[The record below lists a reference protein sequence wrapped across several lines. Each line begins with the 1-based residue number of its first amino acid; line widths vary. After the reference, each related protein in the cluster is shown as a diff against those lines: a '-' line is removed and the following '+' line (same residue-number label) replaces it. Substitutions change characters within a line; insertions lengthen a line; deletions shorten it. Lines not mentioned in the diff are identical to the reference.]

1 VDINAFP
8 SMQKR
13 AFLEASASGKQASR
27 KLMHTMLE
35 LLLAQYL
42 LYYELHW
49 KYRTRYGDHQ
59 LFARLYGSV
68 QKELDSLA
76 EKLIGYH
83 GSDALELIELI
94 DGANDFIKK
103 WTVGNEDFV
112 GQALQAEKTLQ
123 NLFHEYYDLLKAKDL
138 LPMGLDDFIMAV
150 CNDHETHTYLL
161 QQVRSGRGK
170 EKTAMPSK
178 ANILKALGFTG
189 LGAAAGGVGGYAA
202 GHRTGMARD
211 AETPFSSNHMS
222 FAYRKGQHDVIQALR
237 RQMQSKGSRGKVKK
251 AGAVKSLLIGG
262 GGVAAGGAG
271 GFALGHKKGK
281 SKDMQTPYGAQ
292 HMRYAYQKGQQD
304 IVTKLRQRMQAQG
317 KTKKASAVDEILE
330 KLAKDKKGLTAGSA
344 AKMVG
349 IPTGI
354 GATVMGLM
362 AARRGG
368 ATPILKNVARG
379 AMGGAAVGTG
389 LAGLIAMGQEIEKA
403 DPSGRTLR
411 TMADLAPA
419 VIMAAGAAAD
429 LQKKAHVNLK
439 TPDYI
444 MWRRSVIPFP
454 SR

>member
-1 VDINAFP
+1 MDINAFP

-27 KLMHTMLE
+27 QLMHKMLE

-49 KYRTRYGDHQ
+49 KYRTHYGDH
-59 LFARLYGSV
+59 LVFERLYGNV

-76 EKLIGYH
+76 EKVIGYH
-83 GSDALELIELI
+83 GADALELIELI
-94 DGANDFIKK
+94 DGANSFIKK
-103 WTVGNEDFV
+103 WTVGNEDFL

-123 NLFHEYYDLLKAKDL
+123 NIFHEYYDLLKAKDL

-161 QQVRSGRGK
+161 QQVRTGRGK

-178 ANILKALGFTG
+178 AQVLKALGFTG

-202 GHRTGMARD
+202 GHRTGMMRD

-222 FAYRKGQHDVIQALR
+222 FAYRKGQHDVIAALR
-237 RQMQSKGSRGKVKK
+237 RQMQAKGSRAKVKTASIAK
-251 AGAVKSLLIGG
+251 NLLIGG

-281 SKDMQTPYGAQ
+281 SADMQTPYGAQ

-304 IVTKLRQRMQAQG
+304 IVARLRQRMQSKGQ
-317 KTKKASAVDEILE
+317 TKKASAVDEILE
-330 KLAKDKKGLTAGSA
+330 KLAKERKGNLTAGGA
-344 AKMVG
+344 AKMIG

-354 GATVMGLM
+354 GAAVMGLM
-362 AARRGG
+362 AARGG
-368 ATPILKNVARG
+368 APLAKNLARG
-379 AMGGAAVGTG
+379 ALGGAAVGTG
-389 LAGLIAMGQEIEKA
+389 LTGLIAMGQEIEKA
-403 DPSGRTLR
+403 DPSGRTLQ
-411 TMADLAPA
+411 TVADLAPA

-429 LQKKAHVNLK
+429 LKKSAHVNLK
-439 TPDYI
+439 TPDDI
-444 MWRRSVIPFP
+444 MWRRTVIPFP
-454 SR
+454 ER